1 MGLKAHSDSFS
12 AKQVSAFGH
21 QLASKN
27 RRLMKRNLLNKHLL
41 LVVGNIE
48 PQTGCG

>member
-12 AKQVSAFGH
+12 GKQLSAISY

-27 RRLMKRNLLNKHLL
+27 RRLMKRNLRNKHLL
-41 LVVGNIE
+41 LVVG
-48 PQTGCG
+48 T